1 MAQQT
6 NNTNRSQTA
15 HKPLTNRSQTGPTT
29 VQTHDDADHLPP
41 DDLLHQRPHEPPSGQ
56 GVPS

>member
-15 HKPLTNRSQTGPTT
+15 HKPDQSQPTT

-41 DDLLHQRPHEPPSGQ
+41 DDLLHQRPHEPSSGQ